1 MFTFA
6 VITYNQQ
13 DVVLETLESIKYQ
26 IENFSFGLDIQLVIA
41 DDGSIDNT
49 VEVIQYWISKNDQL
63 FKIINISKSK
73 ENIGI
78 SGNYVKAINLIKG
91 SNYKVIAGDDVFS
104 KNNIFETEKK
114 LEKND
119 FCITSVLF
127 FNNYKIII
135 NKEKYQNVFLF
146 FDMAYSKIKK
156 LYEFTFPF
164 YIQGVF
170 HKIELLDKRTLN
182 YIQKFKMVEDHPEL
196 YFITQN
202 NDSLNFS
209 FSTTPYILYRESE
222 SAITKSHTI
231 SHNILYNDIKKL
243 YKMSMK
249 KERNIFLKYIIWC
262 SYVSFQN
269 SKIHYIIKF
278 INPFSYYKKFLTIK
292 NRKKIN
298 TRIEYIFEKE
308 MEINQK
314 HIEYLKEKAS
324 ELYREYIADI
334 SGVNSV

>member
-6 VITYNQQ
+6 IITYNQEK
-13 DVVLETLESIKYQ
+13 VVLETLESIKYQ
-26 IENFSFGLDIQLVIA
+26 IENFGLGIDIQLVIS

-49 VEVIQYWISKNDQL
+49 VKVIKYWLSKNDQL
-63 FKIINISKSK
+63 FKLININISE

-91 SNYKVIAGDDVFS
+91 NNYKVIAGDDVFS
-104 KNNIFETEKK
+104 LNNIFEI
-114 LEKND
+114 EKNLKNND
-119 FCITSVLF
+119 FWITSVLF
-127 FNNYKIII
+127 FNNYKVTFD
-135 NKEKYQNVFLF
+135 KEKYRNLFLF
-146 FDMAYSKIKK
+146 FNVTYSKIRK

-164 YIQGVF
+164 CVQGVF
-170 HKIELLDKRTLN
+170 HKIELLDKKTLS
-182 YIQKFKMVEDHPEL
+182 YIQKYKMLEDRPEL
-196 YFITQN
+196 YFITQE
-202 NDSLNFS
+202 NDNLNFS
-209 FSTTPYILYRESE
+209 FSAKPYILYRESE
-222 SAITKSHTI
+222 NAITKSNTI

-269 SKIHYIIKF
+269 SKIYRIIKF
-278 INPFSYYKKFLTIK
+278 INPFSYYKKFLKIK
-292 NRKKIN
+292 NRKKMN
-298 TRIEYIFEKE
+298 TWIEYIFEE
-308 MEINQK
+308 EIEVNQK